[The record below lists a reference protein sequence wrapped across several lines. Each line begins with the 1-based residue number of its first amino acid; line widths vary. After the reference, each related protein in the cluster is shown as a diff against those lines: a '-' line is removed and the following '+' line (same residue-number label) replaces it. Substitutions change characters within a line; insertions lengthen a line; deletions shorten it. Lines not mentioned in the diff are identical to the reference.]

1 MPNSQ
6 ISATPK
12 FWGRKC
18 KILVTLTD
26 GTVVNSDGSS
36 TSSAIDVSP
45 LRVVGSIEDNIVNS
59 NNPCEITIFNLNRF
73 TEKLLLMKA
82 DKLIIE
88 LGYDNDELYGVVFRG
103 NVTSTFRTKAN
114 VTDYTLTINALGDY
128 DILASGIVA
137 TTIRRGTNYRDLLE
151 QVASSSNL
159 KVGEVP
165 EGWGEDVQLSKGMS
179 VLGKTRDVVQ
189 GIARS
194 TNSMIRIS
202 NGEINVVQLQET
214 PKEAYELNY
223 QTGLVGQPVQ
233 TNEGID
239 FQCLINPNLKLNS
252 WVHISNNLIQE
263 TIADFGQVQN
273 PSLDVD
279 GLYRI
284 ISRKFQFDTRGNAWY
299 INCKA
304 VTQTGGLPDFLQEG
318 ATQGI

>member
-1 MPNSQ
+1 MSNQ
-6 ISATPK
+6 ISALPR

-26 GTVVNSDGSS
+26 GTVINSDGSS

-45 LRVVGSIEDNIVNS
+45 LRVVGTIEDYVTNS
-59 NNPCEITIFNLNRF
+59 NNPCEITIYNLNKE
-73 TEKLLLMKA
+73 TENLLLRQA

-88 LGYDNDELYGVVFRG
+88 LGYENDAIYGVVFRG
-103 NVTSTFRTKAN
+103 MITSTSRSKAN
-114 VTDYTLTINALGDY
+114 VTDYILTLKALGDY
-128 DILASGIVA
+128 DILACGIVA
-137 TTIRRGTNYRDLLE
+137 TTIRRGSNYRDLLE

-165 EGWGEDVQLSKGMS
+165 EGWGEDKQLSKGMS
-179 VLGKTRDVVQ
+179 VLGQTKDVIS
-189 GIARS
+189 GIADS

-202 NGEINVVQLQET
+202 NGEINVVNLQET

-223 QTGLVGQPVQ
+223 HTGLVGQPIQ

-252 WVHISNNLIQE
+252 WVHINNNLIQE

-284 ISRKFQFDTRGNAWY
+284 VSRRFEFDTRGNAWY
-299 INCKA
+299 IKCKA